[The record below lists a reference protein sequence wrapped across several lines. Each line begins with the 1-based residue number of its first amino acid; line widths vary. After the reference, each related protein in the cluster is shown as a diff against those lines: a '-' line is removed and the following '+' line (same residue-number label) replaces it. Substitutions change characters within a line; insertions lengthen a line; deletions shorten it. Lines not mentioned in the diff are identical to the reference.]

1 MADFL
6 GSVGW
11 MLVSL
16 GILVTFHEFGHYW
29 VARRC
34 GVKVLRF
41 SVGFGKPLWRW
52 HARNGTEFVIAAIPL
67 GGYVKMLGE
76 RGEDDSQVPASE
88 RHAAFNNKTVWQ
100 RIAIVAAGP
109 IANVLLCIALLWGM
123 FVIGKQDYSA
133 TLGRTTGMAAQ
144 AGLVGGERI
153 IEVDGRNVE
162 TWTDVGMMLTTAAM
176 DGHDARLRVRDKL
189 GNERHRVL
197 PLSTLPEG
205 FDERSVMVQAGL
217 IWQFWLYPPLID
229 RIQTGSAADGL
240 LHAGDLILA
249 IDGQRVDSADQVAD
263 LVQQLGESGRAALV
277 EVERN
282 GLRLAL
288 ELTPQ
293 QSTDEAH
300 GGRWLLGVG
309 FAPTPA
315 PAFDAIQQYGIFAA
329 LPVAVRETGR
339 LTADSLGMIK
349 RMLTGHASAK
359 NISGPITIARVANA
373 SAQRGL
379 DWFLYFLALVSL
391 SLGILNLLPI
401 PILDGGHLLYYVIEL
416 LKGSPLSERSMMAG
430 HYVGLMLLVG
440 LMGLAFH
447 NDIVSLLP

>member
-1 MADFL
+1 MADFF
-6 GSVGW
+6 GSIVW

-52 HARNGTEFVIAAIPL
+52 HGRSGTEFVIAAIPL

-76 RGEDDSQVPASE
+76 RGEEEGEVPADQ
-88 RHAAFNNKTVWQ
+88 RHQAFNNKTVWQ

-109 IANVLLCIALLWGM
+109 LANILLCIALLWGM

-144 AGLVGGERI
+144 AGLVAGERI
-153 IEVDGRNVE
+153 IEVDGRSVE

-176 DGHDARLRVRDKL
+176 DRHDAQLKMRDPF
-189 GNERHRVL
+189 GNERNRVL
-197 PLSTLPEG
+197 PLSTLPAG
-205 FDERSVMVQAGL
+205 FDERTVMEQAGL
-217 IWQFWLYPPLID
+217 IWHFWLYPPLIE
-229 RIQTGSAADGL
+229 RVQPHSAADGVL
-240 LHAGDLILA
+240 QAGDLILA
-249 IDGQRVDSADQVAD
+249 IDGQRVESADQIPD
-263 LVQQLGESGRAALV
+263 LVKQLGQRGQAGLV
-277 EVERN
+277 EIERN
-282 GLRLAL
+282 GLRLAV
-288 ELTPQ
+288 EVTPQ
-293 QSTDEAH
+293 QSTDESH
-300 GGRWLLGVG
+300 LGRWLLGVG
-309 FAPTPA
+309 FAPVSA
-315 PAFDAIQQYGIFAA
+315 PDFDAVQQYGLLAA
-329 LPVAVRETGR
+329 LPIAVRETGR

-349 RMLTGHASAK
+349 RMLTGQASAK

-373 SAQRGL
+373 SAQRGV

-401 PILDGGHLLYYVIEL
+401 PVLDGGHLLYYLIEL

-430 HYVGLMLLVG
+430 HYVGLILLMG

>member
-1 MADFL
+1 MADFF
-6 GSVGW
+6 GSIGW

-41 SVGFGKPLWRW
+41 SVGFGKPLWAW
-52 HARNGTEFVIAAIPL
+52 HGRNGTEFVIAAIPL

-76 RGEDDSQVPASE
+76 RGEDNADLSADQQ
-88 RHAAFNNKTVWQ
+88 HQAFNNKTVWQ

-109 IANVLLCIALLWGM
+109 LANILLCIALLWGM

-133 TLGRTTGMAAQ
+133 TLGRTSGMAAQ

-153 IEVDGRNVE
+153 IQVDGRSVE

-176 DGHDARLRVRDKL
+176 DGHDAQLRTRDKF
-189 GNERHRVL
+189 GNEHNRVL
-197 PLSTLPEG
+197 PLSTLPAG
-205 FDERSVMVQAGL
+205 FDERTVMEQAGL
-217 IWQFWLYPPLID
+217 VWHFWVYPPLID
-229 RIQTGSAADGL
+229 RVQPGSAADGVL
-240 LHAGDLILA
+240 QAGDLMIA
-249 IDGQRVDSADQVAD
+249 IDGQRIESADQVPD
-263 LVQQLGESGRAALV
+263 LVQQLGERGNAALV
-277 EVERN
+277 EIERN

-288 ELTPQ
+288 ELKPQ
-293 QSTDEAH
+293 QSTDETH
-300 GGRWLLGVG
+300 LGRWLLGVG
-309 FAPTPA
+309 FAPAAA
-315 PAFDAIQQYGIFAA
+315 PAFDAVQQYGLLAA
-329 LPVAVRETGR
+329 LPVAVRQTGH
-339 LTADSLGMIK
+339 LTVDSLGMIK
-349 RMLTGHASAK
+349 RMLTGQASAK

-401 PILDGGHLLYYVIEL
+401 PVLDGGHLLYYFIEL

-430 HYVGLMLLVG
+430 HYVGLMLLIG